1 MGERSYRAAWIVLFG
16 IALIL
21 RLSLLGRQGLW
32 VDEVFSLAMAT
43 GHSIEQ
49 DPAISRPEL
58 GDFVEPRAAVPSA
71 VLRRYLQHDSPPAGP
86 YRVLRGVFISDT
98 SPPLYY
104 LLLWAWTLAV
114 GTSDAA
120 LRLFSAIC
128 SLAALPLL
136 RSMAREIAGE
146 RAALA
151 ACAFYAVVP
160 VALEAGI
167 EGRMYGLTILLGTL
181 LAWTSLALARRG
193 FQPRLAL
200 LWIATAAGGFLT
212 HYFFAFVWFACAVW
226 LLLAPGRLDRRT
238 IPLMSAAMA
247 LLIAPWFLRMP
258 EILGHWRV
266 AKGWLDGLP
275 PLPRV
280 FVAPLDLAAGL
291 FSVSET
297 LGERLAK
304 REPLLAILVGLG
316 LTAVAAVRLLLRSGR
331 SRGGDWGPRALPG
344 LWLAAS
350 CLGPL
355 VFDLLC
361 RSRSEIISRYAWPA
375 LPAAA
380 LLVGMLG
387 ARLAAR
393 PRYVLAALV
402 LLAWLPAYWRL
413 FRPVSRHGDSFR
425 ETAAVLRQWA
435 RPRDVVIVH
444 SIPSGVLGLARYLG
458 EGPAVASWV
467 GQLGRRRVPA
477 DTELIT
483 TGERRVALVE
493 VHELQAPAPEEGWL
507 RVNARLVDAQELRDA
522 RLLFFDL
529 ESGRAG
535 STRMAKGPD
544 AELERAPLLRVTTG
558 RAILSR

>member
-1 MGERSYRAAWIVLFG
+1 MRPGRVVWVALFG
-16 IALIL
+16 IAMLL
-21 RLSLLGRQGLW
+21 RLALLDRQGLW

-58 GDFVEPRAAVPSA
+58 GDFVEPRAAVPPA
-71 VLRRYLQHDSPPAGP
+71 ELRRYLQHDSPPAGP

-104 LLLWAWTLAV
+104 LLLWAWTLAL

-120 LRLFSAIC
+120 LRLFSALC

-136 RSMAREIAGE
+136 RAMAREIAGE

-160 VALEAGI
+160 VGLEAGI

-193 FQPRLAL
+193 FQPSLAL
-200 LWIATAAGGFLT
+200 LWIATAAAGFLT
-212 HYFFAFVWFACAVW
+212 HYFFAFVWFACALW
-226 LLLAPGRLDRRT
+226 LLLAPGRLGRRT
-238 IPLMSAAMA
+238 VPLMSAAMA

-275 PLPRV
+275 PLPRF
-280 FVAPLDLAAGL
+280 FVAPLDLAVGL

-297 LGERLAK
+297 LGERLVK
-304 REPLLAILVGLG
+304 KEPALAILVGLVV
-316 LTAVAAVRLLLRSGR
+316 AAFAAVRLLRRRHGG
-331 SRGGDWGPRALPG
+331 RGGWGPRDLPG

-380 LLVGMLG
+380 LLVGRLG

-393 PRYVLAALV
+393 PARVLAALV

-425 ETAAVLRQWA
+425 ETGALLQQWA
-435 RPRDVVIVH
+435 RPGDVVIVH
-444 SIPSGVLGLARYLG
+444 SIPSGVLGVARYLG
-458 EGPAVASWV
+458 DRPAVASWV
-467 GQLGRRRVPA
+467 GQLGHRRVPA
-477 DTELIT
+477 DTEVLT

-493 VHELQAPAPEEGWL
+493 VHELWAPAPEEGWL
-507 RVNARLVDAQELRDA
+507 RANARLVDAQELRDA
-522 RLLFFDL
+522 RLFFFDL
-529 ESGRAG
+529 KASRAG
-535 STRMAKGPD
+535 ATRMAKAPD
-544 AELERAPLLRVTTG
+544 AAPQQETAPLLPLTTG

>member
-1 MGERSYRAAWIVLFG
+1 MPGVRLGRAVWVALFG
-16 IALIL
+16 IAMLL
-21 RLSLLGRQGLW
+21 RLSLLDRQGLW

-58 GDFVEPRAAVPSA
+58 GDFVEPRAAVPPA
-71 VLRRYLQHDSPPAGP
+71 ELRRYLQHDSPPAGP

-104 LLLWAWTLAV
+104 LLLWAWTLAL

-120 LRLFSAIC
+120 LRLFSAAC
-128 SLAALPLL
+128 SLAAFPLL

-160 VALEAGI
+160 VGLEAGI
-167 EGRMYGLTILLGTL
+167 EGRMYGLTIFLGTL

-193 FQPRLAL
+193 FQPWLTL
-200 LWIATAAGGFLT
+200 LWIATAGGGFLT
-212 HYFFAFVWFACAVW
+212 HYFFAFVWFACALW

-238 IPLMSAAMA
+238 MPWMSAAMA

-258 EILGHWRV
+258 EILAHWRV

-275 PLPRV
+275 PLPRF
-280 FVAPLDLAAGL
+280 FVASLDLAAGL
-291 FSVSET
+291 FSISET
-297 LGERLAK
+297 LGERLVK
-304 REPLLAILVGLG
+304 KEPLLAILVGLG
-316 LTAVAAVRLLLRSGR
+316 VAAFAAVRLLRRGR
-331 SRGGDWGPRALPG
+331 RGDWGPRALPG
-344 LWLAAS
+344 LWIAAS

-355 VFDLLC
+355 AFDLLC
-361 RSRSEIISRYAWPA
+361 RSRSEMISRYAWPA

-380 LLVGMLG
+380 LLAGMLG

-393 PRYVLAALV
+393 PFRILAALV
-402 LLAWLPAYWRL
+402 LLAWLPGYWRL
-413 FRPVSRHGDSFR
+413 FLPVSRHGDSFR
-425 ETAAVLRQWA
+425 ETGNVLRQWA
-435 RPRDVVIVH
+435 RPGDVVIVH

-467 GQLGRRRVPA
+467 GQLGHRRVPA
-477 DTELIT
+477 DAEAIT

-493 VHELQAPAPEEGWL
+493 VHELRAPAPEEDWL
-507 RVNARLVDAQELRDA
+507 RANARLVDARELRDA
-522 RLLFFDL
+522 RLFLFDL
-529 ESGRAG
+529 DAGRAG
-535 STRMAKGPD
+535 SSRMAKRPD
-544 AELERAPLLRVTTG
+544 AELERAPLLPVTTG

>member
-1 MGERSYRAAWIVLFG
+1 M
-16 IALIL
+16 
-21 RLSLLGRQGLW
+21 
-32 VDEVFSLAMAT
+32 
-43 GHSIEQ
+43 
-49 DPAISRPEL
+49 
-58 GDFVEPRAAVPSA
+58 
-71 VLRRYLQHDSPPAGP
+71 
-86 YRVLRGVFISDT
+86 
-98 SPPLYY
+98 
-104 LLLWAWTLAV
+104 

-120 LRLFSAIC
+120 LRLFSAVC
-128 SLAALPLL
+128 SLAAFPLL
-136 RSMAREIAGE
+136 RAMAREIAGE

-160 VALEAGI
+160 VGLEAGI

-181 LAWTSLALARRG
+181 LAWSSLALARRG
-193 FQPRLAL
+193 FQPWLAL
-200 LWIATAAGGFLT
+200 LWIATAAAGFLT
-212 HYFFAFVWFACAVW
+212 HYFFAFVWFACALW

-238 IPLMSAAMA
+238 MPLMSAAMA

-266 AKGWLDGLP
+266 AKGWLDGFP

-280 FVAPLDLAAGL
+280 FVAPLDLASGL

-297 LGERLAK
+297 LGERLAR

-316 LTAVAAVRLLLRSGR
+316 VAAFAAVRLLRR
-331 SRGGDWGPRALPG
+331 SRRGRRGDWGPRALPG

-361 RSRSEIISRYAWPA
+361 RSRSEIISRYVWPA

-380 LLVGMLG
+380 LLMGMLG

-393 PRYVLAALV
+393 PRRLLAAVL
-402 LLAWLPAYWRL
+402 LLAWLPGYWRL

-425 ETAAVLRQWA
+425 ETGAVLRQWA
-435 RPRDVVIVH
+435 RPGDVVIVH

-467 GQLGRRRVPA
+467 GQLGHRRVPA
-477 DTELIT
+477 DTEAIT
-483 TGERRVALVE
+483 MGERRVALVE
-493 VHELQAPAPEEGWL
+493 VHELRAPAPEEGWL
-507 RVNARLVDAQELRDA
+507 RTNARLVDARELRDA
-522 RLLFFDL
+522 RLFFFDL
-529 ESGRAG
+529 DSERAG

-544 AELERAPLLRVTTG
+544 AELERAPLLQVTTG